1 MQLRSM
7 RFWIVILAIV
17 LLVEYSFFFSSGSHF
32 SSLETSA
39 VLSSIL
45 LWQTMPIATTTNAN
59 IWKHFPPFSSAHLH
73 LQRLK
78 LPLKFWWFPQI
89 VLPTRRWH
97 KIVSSSRLKRF
108 INYHQKRI
116 RIHTMSR
123 NAMPFKKFIIF
134 QSLTTCFCE
143 LMNFHDFHF
152 SQAFS
157 KLEATKKSQSTLR
170 AKRATITF
178 WVDRNQLKM
187 PKRGPFRRVFGNL
200 NLVVKK
206 CY

>member
-134 QSLTTCFCE
+134 QSLTRYLFLLTYE
-143 LMNFHDFHF
+143 F
-152 SQAFS
+152 SWFS
-157 KLEATKKSQSTLR
+157 FFSSFFKAWSYKKVAVNIAREASY
-170 AKRATITF
+170 
-178 WVDRNQLKM
+178 D
-187 PKRGPFRRVFGNL
+187 
-200 NLVVKK
+200 
-206 CY
+206 